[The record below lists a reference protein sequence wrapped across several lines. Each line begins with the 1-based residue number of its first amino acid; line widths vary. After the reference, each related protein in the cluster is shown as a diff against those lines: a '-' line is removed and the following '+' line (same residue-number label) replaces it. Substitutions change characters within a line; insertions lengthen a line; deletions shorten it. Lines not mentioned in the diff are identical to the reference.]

1 MEFLRA
7 DLNFFRRPGFPRN
20 LWKPNALLMLW
31 GFWYKIYCIW
41 YQISGTTGVKDTR
54 LVISLNF
61 SERGR
66 PKMPNKSLGV
76 EDSGLHYQ
84 KDSKFH
90 QLQAFL
96 KSDLWIWRS
105 EAVRDVAVDRTGQK
119 AIDCRCYRLPT
130 YPLPRSQIFS
140 TIYTTNVFEGSLQ

>member
-1 MEFLRA
+1 M
-7 DLNFFRRPGFPRN
+7 
-20 LWKPNALLMLW
+20 
-31 GFWYKIYCIW
+31 
-41 YQISGTTGVKDTR
+41 GVKDTR

-61 SERGR
+61 SERGW

-84 KDSKFH
+84 KYSEFY
-90 QLQAFL
+90 QLHAFV

-140 TIYTTNVFEGSLQ
+140 TAHIYN